1 MHLVKFLPV
10 YIITLMALTLLTL
23 LLVSVGFV
31 SDATVGL
38 LLLFLF
44 YALFRNFDL
53 KLISLL
59 KFHILQLPKLTQQLL
74 GSIRDWSRRS
84 LLFIFWVK

>member
-44 YALFRNFDL
+44 YALFRNFGL

-59 KFHILQLPKLTQQLL
+59 KFHILQLPKLTQLL